1 MNNIYGK
8 TPRCTYNAAGE
19 RIMKSYG
26 TMEGVYI
33 NGAPQGIT
41 FHETPK
47 VKHTGR
53 HPSSPLKREEKQ
65 ILPDFLLKP
74 ELKKDEQPYISPD
87 FPPEVRTGNK

>member
-1 MNNIYGK
+1 L
-8 TPRCTYNAAGE
+8 
-19 RIMKSYG
+19 
-26 TMEGVYI
+26 
-33 NGAPQGIT
+33 
-41 FHETPK
+41 K